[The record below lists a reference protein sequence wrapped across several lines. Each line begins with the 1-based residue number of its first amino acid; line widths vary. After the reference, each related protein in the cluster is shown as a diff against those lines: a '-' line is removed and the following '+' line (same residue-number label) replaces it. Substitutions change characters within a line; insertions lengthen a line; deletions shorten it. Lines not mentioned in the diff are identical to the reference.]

1 MINKKTH
8 IKKEERFFIE
18 KMLKINKTITEIA
31 KLLERGVSSIS
42 EEISRNGGV
51 SNYNS
56 TTAEFQAK
64 ERQINKK
71 LYQNK
76 VIKNKRIKVV
86 VEKYLTQGLSPEKIS
101 LTLKQK
107 KSKQLYV
114 SAKSIRKYINT
125 LNHKLQP

>member
-56 TTAEFQAK
+56 STAEFQAK

-76 VIKNKRIKVV
+76 VIKNKRIKAV